1 MKIAAYTLDR
11 INRWEVFQLMSDVL
25 RYLEQN
31 FDEMPE
37 SFRDKLSDMRTAFDI
52 YDEELVQERR
62 PSAKRLLE
70 ADDERMHAI
79 STIYK
84 VLRVYIH
91 YKYSKEKQ
99 VAAKGLS
106 KIFKL
111 YGSAQEINRKGQDTK
126 SAMITNLLQ
135 DLSEEL
141 TQQHI
146 ATLNLE
152 DAVSS
157 LEINNISFLKEQRA
171 RNNFQAVYVTGVVK
185 NARRAVQ
192 KEFMELVSIINA
204 LAVVEGQEKYA
215 EMKKMISIIVR
226 EYLTTARMRTKKR
239 VVVTLSNTP

>member
-1 MKIAAYTLDR
+1 MKIAATAL
-11 INRWEVFQLMSDVL
+11 NNLTRWEVFQLMSDVL

-31 FDEMPE
+31 FEEMPE
-37 SFRDKLSDMRTAFDI
+37 SFKDKLSDMRTAFDI

-70 ADDERMHAI
+70 ADNERMHAI

-111 YGSAQEINRKGQDTK
+111 YGSAREINRKGQDTK
-126 SAMITNLLQ
+126 STMITNLLQ
-135 DLSEEL
+135 DLAEEL
-141 TQQHI
+141 PNQHI
-146 ATLNLE
+146 STLNLE
-152 DAVSS
+152 DAI
-157 LEINNISFLKEQRA
+157 LALKTNNLFFLKEQRA
-171 RNNFQAVYVTGVVK
+171 RNNFQAAYVTGVVK

-192 KEFMELVSIINA
+192 KEFMELVSLINA

-226 EYLTTARMRTKKR
+226 EYLTTARMRVKKK
-239 VVVTLSNTP
+239 VVESL

>member
-111 YGSAQEINRKGQDTK
+111 YGSSREINRKGQDTK

-141 TQQHI
+141 PQQHI
-146 ATLNLE
+146 STLNLE
-152 DAVSS
+152 DAISA
-157 LEINNISFLKEQRA
+157 LKTNNLSFLKEQRA
-171 RNNFQAVYVTGVVK
+171 RNDFHALYVTGVVK

>member
-62 PSAKRLLE
+62 PSVERLLD
-70 ADDERMHAI
+70 ADNERMHAI

-111 YGSAQEINRKGQDTK
+111 YGSSREINRKGQDTK

-141 TQQHI
+141 PQQHI
-146 ATLNLE
+146 STLNLE
-152 DAVSS
+152 DAISA
-157 LEINNISFLKEQRA
+157 LKTNNLSFLKEQRA
-171 RNNFQAVYVTGVVK
+171 RNDFHALYVTGVVK